1 MPRRLLIAVLAG
13 LASGLVAAG
22 CYGPPAPD
30 VAICRDI
37 ITRLC
42 IGPVCTSTQAAL
54 NVPEDGCETELL
66 ARTGCGSEEFAFT
79 TPERPRVLQC
89 RKPLIRVSASTYVKA
104 PCPDVDEMF
113 ATCPDMTAFL
123 NGVKP

>member
-1 MPRRLLIAVLAG
+1 VRRSVFFAFVT
-13 LASGLVAAG
+13 SLVTGGVAG

-30 VAICRDI
+30 DALCQDI

-42 IGPVCTSTQAAL
+42 LGPVCTSTKAEL
-54 NVPEDGCETELL
+54 NVTDDNCETELL
-66 ARTGCGSEEFAFT
+66 QRTGCGKDGFGFT
-79 TPERPRVLQC
+79 SPDRSRVLQC
-89 RKPLIRVSASTYVKA
+89 RKPLVRVSASTYVKA

-123 NGVKP
+123 NGSPP